1 MFTIRNS
8 MRNIMRSKGRSILI
22 WIIIT
27 IIALSVCVGLC
38 IRQSAANARESAL
51 SDLSITA
58 QISPDRSKA
67 MDDASDSSGSISRSK
82 LRSSMA
88 SSLTLTQLKKY
99 AEADAVKS
107 FYYTLSVSMDASGSL
122 EAYSSS
128 DSSSSSS
135 SSSSSTASTVSTTS
149 SSSHGPG
156 GMTMADFQITGY
168 SSDEAMTDFVD
179 GKCEITDGQMF
190 DEGTS
195 DMVCVISDEL
205 AEYNDL
211 SVGDTITLSNPNKSS
226 EKYKLKIVGIY
237 SNSQSSSEAQ
247 GPQMTDPANEI
258 YMSYNTLNSIVKK
271 SASKNGSSSSKRITG
286 QLNGTYVVGSVS
298 GYNAFKKQVKKLGLS
313 SKYTVTSSDI
323 EAYERSAEPLNNLA
337 KYAGYFLIVILAVG
351 AVILIVMNIFST
363 RERKYE
369 IGVLLAIGMKKSRVA
384 KIFVNEILI
393 ITLAGVI
400 AGGAVGTAISVPVT
414 KALLSSQITQQQEQS
429 ENMDQAFGRENNGA
443 GPGMQQSSSSSTV
456 SQTSSSSSSTVS
468 TVSTA
473 SSGTSSA
480 AVTASSSSSSSD
492 SSAPETPG
500 SVSSINIT
508 NAMDLKVLLELLA
521 SCILLA
527 IAAGAVSVITIMRY
541 EPMQIL
547 ANRD

>member
-1 MFTIRNS
+1 MS
-8 MRNIMRSKGRSILI
+8 
-22 WIIIT
+22 
-27 IIALSVCVGLC
+27 
-38 IRQSAANARESAL
+38 
-51 SDLSITA
+51 
-58 QISPDRSKA
+58 
-67 MDDASDSSGSISRSK
+67 
-82 LRSSMA
+82 
-88 SSLTLTQLKKY
+88 
-99 AEADAVKS
+99 
-107 FYYTLSVSMDASGSL
+107 
-122 EAYSSS
+122 
-128 DSSSSSS
+128 
-135 SSSSSTASTVSTTS
+135 
-149 SSSHGPG
+149 
-156 GMTMADFQITGY
+156 DFQITGY

-190 DEGTS
+190 DERTS

-211 SVGDTITLSNPNKSS
+211 SVGDTITLANPNKSS

-286 QLNGTYVVGSVS
+286 RLNGTYVVGSVS

-323 EAYERSAEPLNNLA
+323 DAYERSAQPLNNLA

-351 AVILIVMNIFST
+351 AVILVVMNIFST

-429 ENMDQAFGRENNGA
+429 QDMDQAFGRENNGA
-443 GPGMQQSSSSSTV
+443 GPGMQQSSSSSSTV
-456 SQTSSSSSSTVS
+456 SQTSSSSSSTV
-468 TVSTA
+468 TTA
-473 SSGTSSA
+473 SSGTSGA
-480 AVTASSSSSSSD
+480 AVTASSSSGSSD
-492 SSAPETPG
+492 SSAPQAPG

>member
-1 MFTIRNS
+1 
-8 MRNIMRSKGRSILI
+8 
-22 WIIIT
+22 
-27 IIALSVCVGLC
+27 VCVGLC
-38 IRQSAANARESAL
+38 IRQSASNAEKSAL
-51 SDLSITA
+51 SDLSVTA

-67 MDDASDSSGSISRSK
+67 MDQASNGSGSVDRSK
-82 LRSSMA
+82 LKSAMG
-88 SSLTLTQLKKY
+88 SSLTLTQLQKY
-99 AEADAVKS
+99 AKADAVKS
-107 FYYTLSVSMDASGSL
+107 FYYTLSTSLNASGSL
-122 EAYSSS
+122 EAYSSGSSS

-135 SSSSSTASTVSTTS
+135 VSTTS
-149 SSSHGPG
+149 TSSTDATTSATSKSDSSQGGSGGGSGGGPG
-156 GMTMADFQITGY
+156 DMNTGDFQVTGY

-179 GKCEITDGQMF
+179 GKCEITDGKMF

-195 DMVCVISDEL
+195 DMVCVISNEL

-211 SVGDTITLSNPNKSS
+211 SVGDTITLSNPSKSS

-237 SNSQSSSEAQ
+237 KNSQSSSEAQ

-258 YMSYNTLNSIVKK
+258 YMSYNTLNTIVEK
-271 SASKNGSSSSKRITG
+271 SASKNGKSSSSRITG
-286 QLNGTYVVGSVS
+286 RLNGTYVVGTVS

-323 EAYERSAEPLNNLA
+323 EAYERSAQPLNNLA

-351 AVILIVMNIFST
+351 AVILVVMNIFST

-384 KIFVNEILI
+384 KIFVTEILI

-400 AGGAVGTAISVPVT
+400 AGGAVGTAVSVPVT

-429 ENMDQAFGRENNGA
+429 DDMHQAFGRENNGA
-443 GPGMQQSSSSSTV
+443 GPGAQQSGQDQSQSDSSSSQASTASV
-456 SQTSSSSSSTVS
+456 SQTSSSSSSAS
-468 TVSTA
+468 T
-473 SSGTSSA
+473 
-480 AVTASSSSSSSD
+480 AVTASSSSSD
-492 SSAPETPG
+492 SQAQQAPDQ
-500 SVSSINIT
+500 SVSSINIS

-527 IAAGAVSVITIMRY
+527 IAAGAVSVVAIMRY